1 MEIINL
7 STDKGQL
14 INTVFDYGVIQRYAD
29 TNIKI
34 LLKSNEILQHKEIS
48 ADCGCTGTEAEKTDE
63 GILLKIKYNS
73 NLLGSFTKGITETYI
88 IGGQKKSLRITI
100 KGTVKNG

>member
-14 INTVFDYGVIQRYAD
+14 SNNIFDYGVMQRYAD
-29 TNIKI
+29 TKIQI
-34 LLKSNEILQHKEIS
+34 LLKSNELLQHKEIS
-48 ADCGCTGTEAEKTDE
+48 ADCGCTGTEAEKTE
-63 GILLKIKYNS
+63 QGILLKIKYNS

-88 IGGQKKSLRITI
+88 EGGQKKSLRITI
-100 KGTVKNG
+100 KGTVKQ